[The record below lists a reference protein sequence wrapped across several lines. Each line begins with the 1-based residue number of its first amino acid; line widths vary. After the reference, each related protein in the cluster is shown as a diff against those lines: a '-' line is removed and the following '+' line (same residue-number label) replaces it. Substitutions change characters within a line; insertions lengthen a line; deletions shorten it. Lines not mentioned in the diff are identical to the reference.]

1 MNRRPTEELDAFEAA
16 LLDELQVAVQETA
29 ADAPA
34 HRTGARSPWWRRRR
48 WQTSV
53 AAVVASALAT
63 ALLLPTPAFAVT
75 GRNDGQVKVRVNRL
89 EGAERLEQALQKRG
103 IPADITYLPAN
114 KQCAAGRYSEV
125 RTPGLGLSVGVGRF
139 EVVIPPGAVGD
150 DDTFVLSAAV
160 EPLPDGLRAIVEF
173 GIAHGPVGSCRVVNA
188 P

>member
-1 MNRRPTEELDAFEAA
+1 MNRRPTEELDTFETA
-16 LLDELQVAVQETA
+16 LLDELQVFVRETV

-34 HRTGARSPWWRRRR
+34 HRTSVRSPWWRRRR
-48 WQTSV
+48 WQASV
-53 AAVVASALAT
+53 AAVAASTLAT

-103 IPADITYLPAN
+103 IAADITYLPAN
-114 KQCAAGRYSEV
+114 KQCAPERYAEV
-125 RTPGLGLSVGVGRF
+125 RTPGLSLTVGTERF

-160 EPLPDGLRAIVEF
+160 EPLPDGLRTVVDF
-173 GIAHGPVGSCRVVNA
+173 GIAHGPVGSCRVVDA